1 MLEELY
7 IRDFALIT
15 EQRINFSSGLN
26 VITGETG
33 AGKSIILGALGL
45 VLGSKATTHL
55 IRSGAQRSIV
65 QAAFYLSNNKK
76 LNQMSALLSEVGI
89 ELEENT
95 IFLKREI
102 NIEAKGRSFI
112 NAQQVPVGL
121 LRKVGRFLV
130 DIHGQNEHQNIM
142 NVATHRAILDRF
154 ADNEEL
160 LNNVKQL
167 YMLRED
173 LLQKLTSV
181 SLNEDEKL
189 RRTEI
194 LKHEIQEI
202 ESAQLSDV
210 REYEDLIAKEKTLAN
225 AETIK
230 TDLSQDYSILS
241 ESEGNILQ
249 SLSRVMQSIE
259 KNTEYDSQLSSLLS
273 NISEAFYTLEDS
285 AGLIRNRRDA
295 INIDPSELMQTRE
308 RLDTLQTLFRKYGEN
323 IGDVMT
329 YYEKALNELQ
339 GIKLSNE
346 EEARIQNEIKE
357 IESKLIAE
365 AKTLSIKR
373 RETAKLL
380 ESKVHEE
387 LSFLGM
393 ADTRLRVSIKW
404 EYGERGIVAK
414 EENEKKYIIHPTGL
428 DLVEFLIAASSK
440 EALRPLRKIAS
451 GGEMSRLMLAL
462 KKIIVDSDP
471 VTTMVFDEVDAGV
484 GGSTAEAVGKRIV
497 DVANSRQVIII
508 THLHQIA
515 GLSSEKATS
524 HFKVLKSPNEGTRIT
539 KLTKEQ
545 RLHELARMI
554 GGEEITESAIEHAN
568 TLLKN

>member
-194 LKHEIQEI
+194 LKHEIEEI

-249 SLSRVMQSIE
+249 GLSRVMQSIE

-295 INIDPSELMQTRE
+295 INVDPSDLMQTRE

-346 EEARIQNEIKE
+346 EEARIQSEIKE

-414 EENEKKYIIHPTGL
+414 EEHEKKYIIHPTGL

-515 GLSSEKATS
+515 GLSSAKATS

>member
-55 IRSGAQRSIV
+55 IRSGSQRSIV

-102 NIEAKGRSFI
+102 NVEAKGRSFI

-154 ADNEEL
+154 ADNEKL
-160 LNNVKQL
+160 LNNVKQF

-202 ESAQLSDV
+202 ESAQLNDV
-210 REYEDLIAKEKTLAN
+210 REYEDLIAREKALAN

-230 TDLSQDYSILS
+230 TDLSQNYSILS
-241 ESEGNILQ
+241 ESEDNILQ
-249 SLSRVMQSIE
+249 GLSRVMQSIE

-285 AGLIRNRRDA
+285 AGLIRDRRDA

-308 RLDTLQTLFRKYGEN
+308 RLDTLQTLFRKYGKN
-323 IGDVMT
+323 VGDVMT

>member
-210 REYEDLIAKEKTLAN
+210 REYEDLIAKEKALAN

-230 TDLSQDYSILS
+230 TDLSQDYSLLS

-249 SLSRVMQSIE
+249 NLSRVMQSIE

-295 INIDPSELMQTRE
+295 INVDPSELMQTRE

-440 EALRPLRKIAS
+440 ETLRPLRKIAS

-484 GGSTAEAVGKRIV
+484 GGSTAEAVGKRV
-497 DVANSRQVIII
+497 VEVANSRQVIII

-515 GLSSEKATS
+515 GLSSEKVTS

>member
-210 REYEDLIAKEKTLAN
+210 REYEDLIAREKTLAN

-230 TDLSQDYSILS
+230 SDLSQDYSILS

-249 SLSRVMQSIE
+249 GLSRVMQSIE

-285 AGLIRNRRDA
+285 AGLIRDRRDA

-308 RLDTLQTLFRKYGEN
+308 RLDTLQTLFRKYGKN

-471 VTTMVFDEVDAGV
+471 VTTMVFDEVDAGI

-515 GLSSEKATS
+515 GLSSEKVTS